1 MGLGQ
6 IAGRSKTVPGGGK
19 GTRQVRFASPT
30 PTRSDRSNLRPT
42 PLGEN
47 CMLTAR
53 RVCVTGSLVV
63 LCIASCD
70 NPEIVGPR
78 PYGHRLQIAP
88 TITASS
94 DAGGGPKVN
103 PPSNTNAVTVSER
116 RIDVSWQDNSS
127 NETGFEVGRAQGGP
141 SGPFTQLVAAGADT
155 AAHHDAGL
163 DASTQYCY
171 QVRTFR
177 AYDGKTSY
185 SAFSATACATTPA
198 APPPPPAPPVSLS
211 AGNLIQY
218 GLSNIL
224 LEWRAGAGNHD
235 GFKGERCGGG
245 LFGDADLTRVA
256 TPRANPRFFVGT
268 QGEPG
273 YTHTH

>member
-1 MGLGQ
+1 
-6 IAGRSKTVPGGGK
+6 
-19 GTRQVRFASPT
+19 
-30 PTRSDRSNLRPT
+30 
-42 PLGEN
+42 
-47 CMLTAR
+47 MLTAR

-70 NPEIVGPR
+70 NAEIVGPR

-127 NETGFEVGRAQGGP
+127 NETGFEVWRAQGGP
-141 SGPFTQLVAAGADT
+141 SGPFTQLVAAGANT
-155 AAHHDAGL
+155 AAHQDAGL

-224 LEWRAGAGNHD
+224 LEWRARPGNPD
-235 GFKGERCGGG
+235 GLQGGRPGGG
-245 LFGDADLTRVA
+245 PFAGADLT
-256 TPRANPRFFVGT
+256 PLPPLGANPRVFLGT
-268 QGEPG
+268 
-273 YTHTH
+273 HN

>member
-1 MGLGQ
+1 
-6 IAGRSKTVPGGGK
+6 
-19 GTRQVRFASPT
+19 
-30 PTRSDRSNLRPT
+30 
-42 PLGEN
+42 
-47 CMLTAR
+47 MLTAR

-70 NPEIVGPR
+70 NAEIVGPR

-127 NETGFEVGRAQGGP
+127 NETGFEVWRAQGGP
-141 SGPFTQLVAAGADT
+141 SGPFTQLVAAGANT

-224 LEWRAGAGNHD
+224 LEWRAGADNQD
-235 GFKGERCGGG
+235 GFKVERCGGV
-245 LFGDADLTRVA
+245 LCGDADFTRIA
-256 TPRANPRFFVGT
+256 TLGATSSFLVDT
-268 QGEPG
+268 QIEPG
-273 YTHTH
+273 STYTYRVRAFNSAGDSAPSPEATGTACYVDVDPFDGFYTCFPPQ